1 MLNDLATGFH
11 ALPLLAQL
19 LIISVGIVFQ
29 LWVAGRHWKIM
40 LMFLMI

>member
-1 MLNDLATGFH
+1 MLNDLAISFH
-11 ALPLLAQL
+11 GLPLSVQF